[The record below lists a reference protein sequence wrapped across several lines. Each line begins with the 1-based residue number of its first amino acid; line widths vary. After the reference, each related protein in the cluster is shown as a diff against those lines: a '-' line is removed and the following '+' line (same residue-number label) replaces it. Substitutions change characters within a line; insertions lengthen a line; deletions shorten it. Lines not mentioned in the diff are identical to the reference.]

1 MIRIN
6 LLPIRQLKKRVQNR
20 NEIFAFIAVFCIIL
34 VGIGAW
40 GLLISNKVKSLN
52 ETITAMTQKR
62 DSFKPTIAL
71 MEQMKKDKK
80 VLETKLEAI
89 KALKKNAQITVRLLD
104 EIAEKTPGNRLWL
117 NSLTQRESEML
128 ITGVALDNATLAQY
142 MKDLSTSQYFKN
154 AELANSSQIAV
165 AGRKLKS
172 FSLTLA
178 IMPLT
183 KEEKPADQAPDKAK
197 EKKK

>member
-6 LLPIRQLKKRVQNR
+6 LLPIRQLKKRVQSR
-20 NEIFAFIAVFCIIL
+20 NEIAAFVAVFCVIL

-40 GLLISNKVKSLN
+40 GLLISNKVKNLN

-71 MEQMKKDKK
+71 MEKIKKDKK
-80 VLETKLEAI
+80 VLEAKFEVI
-89 KALKKNAQITVRLLD
+89 KALKKDAQITVRLLD
-104 EIAEKTPGNRLWL
+104 EVAEKTPVNRLWL
-117 NSLTQRESEML
+117 SSLTQRGTEML
-128 ITGVALDNATLAQY
+128 LAGVALDNATIAQY
-142 MKDLSTSQYFKN
+142 MKDLSASQYFKN

-165 AGRKLKS
+165 AGKKLKS
-172 FSLTLA
+172 FALTLS
-178 IMPLT
+178 ITPLI
-183 KEEKPADQAPDKAK
+183 KEEKPAAQAQDKTK